1 MSELVIALVGRP
13 NVGKSTLFNVLTKS
27 RDALVADYPGLTRD
41 RQYGRFQF
49 TPSDINSE
57 ANSGMHAVNFIVID
71 TGGLS
76 GESEELD
83 THMEKQT
90 LLAVDESD
98 IILFMVDARDGL
110 TPADERIAESLRR
123 TGKHVSLLVNK
134 TDGLDERSVTNE
146 FYSLGLGEPNSI
158 AASQNRGIQ
167 MMLASVLDVFYKDS
181 DVQTNDVPM
190 DDVLTADQENPWIDL
205 EDDIHNDNS
214 EHEEGKDSSIKVAII
229 GRPNVGKSTL
239 VNRFLGEERVVVFDM
254 PGTTRD
260 SVFIPFERD
269 GQKYTFIDTAGIRRK
284 RSVHEVIE
292 KFSIIKSMQAIE
304 RANVVIMMIDAR
316 TEIADQDLHLI
327 GYVLEAGRA
336 LVLTINKWDG
346 MNDYDKELIHKG
358 LDKQLPFVRFAETF
372 FISALHGSNVGK
384 LYDAIN
390 RAYKS
395 ATEKYSTSDL
405 TRLLEKAVQSHQP
418 PLINGHRIKL
428 RYAHQGGMNP
438 PRIII
443 HGNQIPK
450 VPAVYKRYLTNF
462 FRKELESVGTP
473 IKIEFK
479 GSDSNPFISSKKK
492 KSSKHKVRR

>member
-1 MSELVIALVGRP
+1 MSDTHTLELVIALVGRP

-49 TPSDINSE
+49 RSSD
-57 ANSGMHAVNFIVID
+57 FIVID

-76 GESEELD
+76 GDRTAFHASLRNTVHPGHKSEELD
-83 THMEKQT
+83 SHMEKQT
-90 LLAVDESD
+90 RHAVDESD

-110 TPADERIAESLRR
+110 TPADELIADSLRR
-123 TGKHVSLLVNK
+123 TGKPVKLIVNK
-134 TDGLDERSVTNE
+134 TDGLDTRTVAGE
-146 FYSLGLGEPNSI
+146 FFSLGLGEPLPI

-167 MMLASVLDVFYKDS
+167 TMLSNALISVKVSENETDMSAAEIDS
-181 DVQTNDVPM
+181 GVDND
-190 DDVLTADQENPWIDL
+190 
-205 EDDIHNDNS
+205 S
-214 EHEEGKDSSIKVAII
+214 EETGDKRIKVAII

-239 VNRFLGEERVVVFDM
+239 VNRFLGEERVVVYDM

-260 SVFIPFERD
+260 SVFIPFDRD
-269 GQKYTFIDTAGIRRK
+269 GKKYTFIDTAGIRRK
-284 RSVHEVIE
+284 RAVHEVIE
-292 KFSIIKSMQAIE
+292 KFSVIKSMQAIE
-304 RANVVIMMIDAR
+304 RANVVIVMIDAR

-336 LVLTINKWDG
+336 LVLAINKWDG
-346 MNDYDKELIHKG
+346 MDDYQKQLIHKG
-358 LDKQLPFVRFAETF
+358 IDKQLPFVRFAETF
-372 FISALHGSNVGK
+372 FISALHGSSVGK
-384 LYDAIN
+384 LYAAIDQ
-390 RAYKS
+390 AYES
-395 ATEKYSTSDL
+395 ATKKYSTSDL

-438 PRIII
+438 PRIIV
-443 HGNQIPK
+443 HGNQTSK

-462 FRKELESVGTP
+462 FRKELKSVGTP

-479 GSDSNPFISSKKK
+479 GSDSNPFISSKK
-492 KSSKHKVRR
+492 

>member
-1 MSELVIALVGRP
+1 MPVHINLELVIALVGRP

-49 TPSDINSE
+49 NDTE
-57 ANSGMHAVNFIVID
+57 HIVID

-83 THMEKQT
+83 SHMEKQT
-90 LLAVDESD
+90 RQAVAESH
-98 IILFMVDARDGL
+98 IIIFMVDARDGL
-110 TPADERIAESLRR
+110 TPADEVIADSLRR
-123 TGKHVSLLVNK
+123 TGKQVKLVVNK
-134 TDGLDERSVTNE
+134 TDGLDARSVASD
-146 FYSLGLGEPNSI
+146 FFSLGLGEPLTI

-167 MMLASVLDVFYKDS
+167 SMLSGVLPAEAITTKSCESDKSLDDS
-181 DVQTNDVPM
+181 
-190 DDVLTADQENPWIDL
+190 A
-205 EDDIHNDNS
+205 
-214 EHEEGKDSSIKVAII
+214 EEQRVKVAII

-269 GQKYTFIDTAGIRRK
+269 GKKYTFIDTAGVRRK

-292 KFSIIKSMQAIE
+292 KFSVIKSMQAIE

-346 MNDYDKELIHKG
+346 MSDYQKDLIHKG
-358 LDKQLPFVRFAETF
+358 IDKQLPFVRFAETF
-372 FISALHGSNVGK
+372 FISALHGSGVGK
-384 LYDAIN
+384 LYQAID
-390 RAYKS
+390 RAYAS
-395 ATEKYSTSDL
+395 ATKKYSTSDL

-418 PLINGHRIKL
+418 PLVHGRRIKL

-438 PRIII
+438 PRIIV
-443 HGNQIPK
+443 HGNQITK

-462 FRKELESVGTP
+462 FRKQLKSVGTP
-473 IKIEFK
+473 IMIEFK
-479 GSDSNPFISSKKK
+479 GGDSNPYHNNKQKKN
-492 KSSKHKVRR
+492 R

>member
-1 MSELVIALVGRP
+1 MSVSIKPELVIALVGRP

-49 TPSDINSE
+49 ESSE
-57 ANSGMHAVNFIVID
+57 IIIID

-76 GESEELD
+76 GQNEELD
-83 THMEKQT
+83 SHMEKQT
-90 LLAVDESD
+90 RFAVDESD

-110 TPADERIAESLRR
+110 TPADEVIADSLRR
-123 TGKHVSLLVNK
+123 TGKIVRLVVNK
-134 TDGLDERSVTNE
+134 TDGLDARTVTTD
-146 FYSLGLGEPNSI
+146 FFSLGLGEPLSI

-167 MMLASVLDVFYKDS
+167 LMLS
-181 DVQTNDVPM
+181 DVVKTLDGNASTANEEIDDLDSLLDEEDEND
-190 DDVLTADQENPWIDL
+190 
-205 EDDIHNDNS
+205 
-214 EHEEGKDSSIKVAII
+214 KSIKVAII

-269 GQKYTFIDTAGIRRK
+269 GVNYTFIDTAGIRRK
-284 RSVHEVIE
+284 RAVHEVIE

-316 TEIADQDLHLI
+316 TEISDQDLHLI

-346 MNDYDKELIHKG
+346 MDDYQKELIHKG

-372 FISALHGSNVGK
+372 FISALHGSGVGK
-384 LYDAIN
+384 LYDAID
-390 RAYKS
+390 RAYAA
-395 ATEKYSTSDL
+395 ATQKYSTSDL

-418 PLINGHRIKL
+418 PMINGHRIKL

-438 PRIII
+438 PRIIV
-443 HGNQIPK
+443 HGNQITK

-462 FRKELESVGTP
+462 FRKELKSVGTP
-473 IKIEFK
+473 IMIEFK

-492 KSSKHKVRR
+492 RTSKNRKSNN

>member
-1 MSELVIALVGRP
+1 MSSQNTKELIISLVGRP

-49 TPSDINSE
+49 KSSDI
-57 ANSGMHAVNFIVID
+57 IIID

-83 THMEKQT
+83 SHMERQT
-90 LLAVDESD
+90 RLAVDESD

-110 TPADERIAESLRR
+110 TPADEVIAESLRR
-123 TGKHVSLLVNK
+123 TGKKVKLVVNK
-134 TDGLDERSVTNE
+134 TDGLDVRTVASE
-146 FYSLGLGEPNSI
+146 FFSLGLGEPVSI

-167 MMLASVLDVFYKDS
+167 AMLS
-181 DVQTNDVPM
+181 DVLQSSGLEQVVASEDESADEL
-190 DDVLTADQENPWIDL
+190 DDDAE
-205 EDDIHNDNS
+205 
-214 EHEEGKDSSIKVAII
+214 KDKSIKVAII

-239 VNRFLGEERVVVFDM
+239 VNRFLVVVFDM

-269 GQKYTFIDTAGIRRK
+269 GKRYTFIDTAGIRRK
-284 RSVHEVIE
+284 RSVHEAIE

-336 LVLTINKWDG
+336 LILTINKWDG
-346 MNDYDKELIHKG
+346 MDDYQKELIHKG
-358 LDKQLPFVRFAETF
+358 IDKQLPFVRFAETF
-372 FISALHGSNVGK
+372 FISALHGSGVGK
-384 LYDAIN
+384 LYDAID
-390 RAYKS
+390 RAYAS
-395 ATEKYSTSDL
+395 ATKKYSTSDL

-418 PLINGHRIKL
+418 PLVNGRRIKL

-438 PRIII
+438 PRIIV
-443 HGNQIPK
+443 HGNQISK
-450 VPAVYKRYLTNF
+450 VPSVYKRYLTNF
-462 FRKELESVGTP
+462 FRKELNSVGTP
-473 IKIEFK
+473 ILIEFK
-479 GSDSNPFISSKKK
+479 GGDSNPYKGNARTKTTYK
-492 KSSKHKVRR
+492 RK

>member
-1 MSELVIALVGRP
+1 MSSQNITELVVSLVGRP
-13 NVGKSTLFNVLTKS
+13 NVGKSTLFNVLTRS

-41 RQYGRFQF
+41 RQYGRFKF
-49 TPSDINSE
+49 KSSDI
-57 ANSGMHAVNFIVID
+57 IIID

-83 THMEKQT
+83 SHMEKQT
-90 LLAVDESD
+90 RLAVDESD

-110 TPADERIAESLRR
+110 TPADEVIADSLRR
-123 TGKHVSLLVNK
+123 TGKEVKLIVNK
-134 TDGLDERSVTNE
+134 TDGLDVRTVASE
-146 FYSLGLGEPNSI
+146 FFSLGLGTPVPI

-167 MMLASVLDVFYKDS
+167 AMLS
-181 DVQTNDVPM
+181 DVLQSYDLREDSAREDEIAEEL
-190 DDVLTADQENPWIDL
+190 DDD
-205 EDDIHNDNS
+205 
-214 EHEEGKDSSIKVAII
+214 EEQDKSIKVAII

-260 SVFIPFERD
+260 SVSIPFERD
-269 GQKYTFIDTAGIRRK
+269 GKKYTFIDTAGIRRK
-284 RSVHEVIE
+284 RSVHEAIE

-336 LVLTINKWDG
+336 LILTINKWDG
-346 MNDYDKELIHKG
+346 MDDYQKELIHKG
-358 LDKQLPFVRFAETF
+358 IDKQLPFVRFAETF
-372 FISALHGSNVGK
+372 FISALHGSGVGK
-384 LYDAIN
+384 LYEAID
-390 RAYKS
+390 RAYAS
-395 ATEKYSTSDL
+395 ATKKYSTSDL

-418 PLINGHRIKL
+418 PLVNGRRIKL

-443 HGNQIPK
+443 HGNQVSK
-450 VPAVYKRYLTNF
+450 VPSVYKRYLTNF
-462 FRKELESVGTP
+462 FRKELSSVGTP
-473 IKIEFK
+473 IMIEFK
-479 GSDSNPFISSKKK
+479 GSDSNPYKDSSRK
-492 KSSKHKVRR
+492 KSAYKRK

>member
-1 MSELVIALVGRP
+1 MSSIPDNAADESIDVEDSRTSSELVIALVGRP

-41 RQYGRFQF
+41 RKYGRFQYRS
-49 TPSDINSE
+49 T
-57 ANSGMHAVNFIVID
+57 GFIVID

-83 THMEKQT
+83 SHMEKQT
-90 LLAVDESD
+90 RLAVEESD
-98 IILFMVDARDGL
+98 IILFLVDARDGL
-110 TPADERIAESLRR
+110 TPADEVIADSLRR
-123 TGKHVSLLVNK
+123 TGKHVVLVVNK
-134 TDGLDERSVTNE
+134 TDGLDSRSVSSE
-146 FYSLGLGEPNSI
+146 FYSLGLGEPVAI

-167 MMLASVLDVFYKDS
+167 AMLSGLLETLDIDSASIKSVDKGAE
-181 DVQTNDVPM
+181 QTESEEDAER
-190 DDVLTADQENPWIDL
+190 DD
-205 EDDIHNDNS
+205 
-214 EHEEGKDSSIKVAII
+214 SIKVAII

-239 VNRFLGEERVVVFDM
+239 VNRFLGEERVVVYDM

-269 GQKYTFIDTAGIRRK
+269 GRKYTFIDTAGIRRK
-284 RSVHEVIE
+284 RAVHEVIE

-304 RANVVIMMIDAR
+304 RSNVVIMMIDAR

-327 GYVLEAGRA
+327 GYALEAGRA
-336 LVLTINKWDG
+336 LVLVINKWDG
-346 MNDYDKELIHKG
+346 MDDYQKDLIHKG
-358 LDKQLPFVRFAETF
+358 IDKQLPFVRFAETF
-372 FISALHGSNVGK
+372 FISALHGSGVGK
-384 LYDAIN
+384 LYGAID
-390 RAYKS
+390 RAYES
-395 ATEKYSTSDL
+395 AMKKYTTSDL

-418 PLINGHRIKL
+418 PLVNGRRIKL

-443 HGNQIPK
+443 HGNQVAK

-462 FRKELESVGTP
+462 FRNELQSVGTP

-479 GSDSNPFISSKKK
+479 GSVSNPYDSGKKK
-492 KSSKHKVRR
+492 KSTGKSTAKKRASGRLK

>member
-49 TPSDINSE
+49 NPSETS
-57 ANSGMHAVNFIVID
+57 SVNFIVID

-83 THMEKQT
+83 THMERQT
-90 LLAVDESD
+90 RLAVDESD

-110 TPADERIAESLRR
+110 TPADEHIAESLRR

-134 TDGLDERSVTNE
+134 TDGLDERSVASE

-167 MMLASVLDVFYKDS
+167 TMLSSVLETFNKD
-181 DVQTNDVPM
+181 NDALKVE
-190 DDVLTADQENPWIDL
+190 QENPWIDL
-205 EDDIHNDNS
+205 DDDIHNDDKGIDSSLDNRS
-214 EHEEGKDSSIKVAII
+214 EEGKDSSIKVAII

-284 RSVHEVIE
+284 RAVHEAIE

-462 FRKELESVGTP
+462 FRKELDSVGTP

-492 KSSKHKVRR
+492 GSSKHKVRR

>member
-1 MSELVIALVGRP
+1 MIDDTIVDTLDPEDYIPEPVVALVGRP
-13 NVGKSTLFNVLTKS
+13 NVGKSTLFNVLTRS

-41 RQYGRFQF
+41 RKYGRFQF
-49 TPSDINSE
+49 KATD
-57 ANSGMHAVNFIVID
+57 FIVID

-83 THMEKQT
+83 SHMERQT
-90 LLAVDESD
+90 LLAVAESD
-98 IILFMVDARDGL
+98 IILFMVDGRDGL
-110 TPADERIAESLRR
+110 TPADEGIAESLRR
-123 TGKHVSLLVNK
+123 TGKNVSLVVNK
-134 TDGLDERSVTNE
+134 TDGLDSRTVASE
-146 FYSLGLGEPNSI
+146 FYSLGLGEPLAI

-167 MMLASVLDVFYKDS
+167 QMLAGAVKDFVVEQVVHS
-181 DVQTNDVPM
+181 GEDTDGDEQG
-190 DDVLTADQENPWIDL
+190 DDTGNHTGGPAR
-205 EDDIHNDNS
+205 DDEFS
-214 EHEEGKDSSIKVAII
+214 GKNKDGRIKVAIV

-260 SVFIPFERD
+260 SVFIPFDRD
-269 GQKYTFIDTAGIRRK
+269 GKKYTFIDTAGVRRK
-284 RSVHEVIE
+284 RAVHEAIE
-292 KFSIIKSMQAIE
+292 KFSVIKSMQAIE

-336 LVLTINKWDG
+336 LVLAINKWDG
-346 MNDYDKELIHKG
+346 MDDYQKELIHKG

-372 FISALHGSNVGK
+372 FISALHGSSVGK

-390 RAYKS
+390 RAYDS
-395 ATEKYSTSDL
+395 ATKKYSTSDL

-418 PLINGHRIKL
+418 PLVNGHRIKL

-438 PRIII
+438 PRIIV
-443 HGNQIPK
+443 HGNQINK

-462 FRKELESVGTP
+462 FRKELKSVGTP

-479 GSDSNPFISSKKK
+479 GGDSNPFLSSKKK
-492 KSSKHKVRR
+492 KSRR

>member
-1 MSELVIALVGRP
+1 MSITLKPELVIALVGRP

-49 TPSDINSE
+49 ES
-57 ANSGMHAVNFIVID
+57 SGVIVID

-76 GESEELD
+76 GENEELD

-90 LLAVDESD
+90 RLAVDESD

-110 TPADERIAESLRR
+110 TPADEVIADSLRR
-123 TGKHVSLLVNK
+123 TGKVVKLIVNK
-134 TDGLDERSVTNE
+134 TDGLDARTVAMD
-146 FYSLGLGEPNSI
+146 FFSLGLGEPIAI

-167 MMLASVLDVFYKDS
+167 LMLSNVLQALSLNQPSETDIDDS
-181 DVQTNDVPM
+181 LDE
-190 DDVLTADQENPWIDL
+190 AAAGIDT
-205 EDDIHNDNS
+205 
-214 EHEEGKDSSIKVAII
+214 SIKVAII

-269 GQKYTFIDTAGIRRK
+269 GIKYTFIDTAGIRRK
-284 RSVHEVIE
+284 RAVHEVIE

-316 TEIADQDLHLI
+316 TEISDQDLHLI
-327 GYVLEAGRA
+327 GYILEAGRA
-336 LVLTINKWDG
+336 LILTINKWDG
-346 MNDYDKELIHKG
+346 MDDYQKELIHKG
-358 LDKQLPFVRFAETF
+358 LDKQLSFVRFAETF
-372 FISALHGSNVGK
+372 FISALHGSGVGK
-384 LYDAIN
+384 LYEAID
-390 RAYKS
+390 RAYAA
-395 ATEKYSTSDL
+395 ATKKYSTPDL

-418 PLINGHRIKL
+418 PMINNRRIKL

-443 HGNQIPK
+443 HGNQTTK
-450 VPAVYKRYLTNF
+450 VPAAYKRYLTNF
-462 FRKELESVGTP
+462 FRKELQSVGTP
-473 IKIEFK
+473 IMIEFK
-479 GSDSNPFISSKKK
+479 GSDSNPFISSKKNK
-492 KSSKHKVRR
+492 TSQTGPKIRR

>member
-1 MSELVIALVGRP
+1 MSTNPFSELVVSLVGRP

-49 TPSDINSE
+49 KSADI
-57 ANSGMHAVNFIVID
+57 IIID

-83 THMEKQT
+83 SHMEKQT
-90 LLAVDESD
+90 RFAVDESD
-98 IILFMVDARDGL
+98 IILFMVDARQGL
-110 TPADERIAESLRR
+110 TPADEVIADSLRR
-123 TGKHVSLLVNK
+123 TGKQVRLIVNK
-134 TDGLDERSVTNE
+134 TDGLDTRTVTSE
-146 FYSLGLGEPNSI
+146 FFSLGLGEPLSI

-167 MMLASVLDVFYKDS
+167 AMLTNALKTFSIKEDIVSEDETDKSEAEMDS
-181 DVQTNDVPM
+181 GV
-190 DDVLTADQENPWIDL
+190 DDGDETGD
-205 EDDIHNDNS
+205 
-214 EHEEGKDSSIKVAII
+214 KRIKVAII

-239 VNRFLGEERVVVFDM
+239 VNRFLGEERVVVYDM

-260 SVFIPFERD
+260 SVFIPFDRD
-269 GQKYTFIDTAGIRRK
+269 GKKYTFIDTAGIRRK
-284 RSVHEVIE
+284 RAVHEVIE
-292 KFSIIKSMQAIE
+292 KFSVIKAMQAIE
-304 RANVVIMMIDAR
+304 RANVVIVMIDAR

-336 LVLTINKWDG
+336 LVLAINKWDG
-346 MNDYDKELIHKG
+346 MDDYQKQLIHKG

-372 FISALHGSNVGK
+372 FISALHGSSVGK
-384 LYDAIN
+384 LYAAIDQ
-390 RAYKS
+390 AYES
-395 ATEKYSTSDL
+395 ATKKYSTSDL

-443 HGNQIPK
+443 HGNQISK

-462 FRKELESVGTP
+462 FRKELKSVGTP

-479 GSDSNPFISSKKK
+479 GSDSNPFKSSKKNK
-492 KSSKHKVRR
+492 RSA

>member
-1 MSELVIALVGRP
+1 MSSSRKPEIVLSLVGRP

-41 RQYGRFQF
+41 RQYGRVQF
-49 TPSDINSE
+49 KSTDI
-57 ANSGMHAVNFIVID
+57 IIID

-83 THMEKQT
+83 SHMEKQT
-90 LLAVDESD
+90 RLAVDESD
-98 IILFMVDARDGL
+98 VIIFMVDARDGL
-110 TPADERIAESLRR
+110 TPADEVIAESLRR
-123 TGKHVSLLVNK
+123 TGKNVKLVVNK
-134 TDGLDERSVTNE
+134 TDGLDTRTVSSE
-146 FYSLGLGEPNSI
+146 FYSLGLGDPSSI

-167 MMLASVLDVFYKDS
+167 AMLADILKSVDPLADADSESEDFDTESESDELDDSSDKD
-181 DVQTNDVPM
+181 
-190 DDVLTADQENPWIDL
+190 
-205 EDDIHNDNS
+205 
-214 EHEEGKDSSIKVAII
+214 KSIKVAII

-239 VNRFLGEERVVVFDM
+239 VNRFLGEERVVVYDM

-269 GQKYTFIDTAGIRRK
+269 GKHYTFIDTAGIRRK
-284 RSVHEVIE
+284 RAVHEVIE

-304 RANVVIMMIDAR
+304 RSNVVIMMIDAR

-336 LVLTINKWDG
+336 LVLAINKWDG
-346 MNDYDKELIHKG
+346 MDDYQKQLIHKG

-372 FISALHGSNVGK
+372 FISALHGSSVGK

-390 RAYKS
+390 RAYDS
-395 ATEKYSTSDL
+395 ATKKYSTSDL

-418 PLINGHRIKL
+418 PLVNGRRIKL

-443 HGNQIPK
+443 HGNQINK
-450 VPAVYKRYLTNF
+450 VPSVYKRYLTNF
-462 FRKELESVGTP
+462 FRKELQSVGTP
-473 IKIEFK
+473 IMIEFK
-479 GSDSNPFISSKKK
+479 GSESSNPFITSKKK
-492 KSSKHKVRR
+492 KAIK

>member
-1 MSELVIALVGRP
+1 MSTNPVSEFPVSELVVSLVGRP

-49 TPSDINSE
+49 KSADI
-57 ANSGMHAVNFIVID
+57 IIID

-76 GESEELD
+76 GESDELVS
-83 THMEKQT
+83 HMERQT
-90 LLAVDESD
+90 HLAVDESD

-110 TPADERIAESLRR
+110 TPADEVIADSLRR
-123 TGKHVSLLVNK
+123 TGKHVKLIVNK
-134 TDGLDERSVTNE
+134 TDGLDTRTVTSE
-146 FYSLGLGEPNSI
+146 FFSLGLGEPISI

-167 MMLASVLDVFYKDS
+167 AMLANALKTFNVKDNAVNEDETDKS
-181 DVQTNDVPM
+181 EV
-190 DDVLTADQENPWIDL
+190 EIDSGV
-205 EDDIHNDNS
+205 DDIDDAG
-214 EHEEGKDSSIKVAII
+214 GKRIKVAII

-239 VNRFLGEERVVVFDM
+239 VNRFLGEERVVVYDM

-260 SVFIPFERD
+260 SVFIPFDRD
-269 GQKYTFIDTAGIRRK
+269 GKKYTFIDTAGIRRK
-284 RSVHEVIE
+284 RAVHEVIE
-292 KFSIIKSMQAIE
+292 KFSVIKAMQAIE
-304 RANVVIMMIDAR
+304 RANVVIVMIDAR

-336 LVLTINKWDG
+336 LVLAINKWDG
-346 MNDYDKELIHKG
+346 MDDYQKQLIHKG

-372 FISALHGSNVGK
+372 FISALHGSSVGK
-384 LYDAIN
+384 LYAAIDQ
-390 RAYKS
+390 AYES
-395 ATEKYSTSDL
+395 ATKKYSTSDL

-418 PLINGHRIKL
+418 PLINGRRIKL

-438 PRIII
+438 PRIIV
-443 HGNQIPK
+443 HGNQISK

-462 FRKELESVGTP
+462 FRKELKSVGTP

-479 GSDSNPFISSKKK
+479 GSDSNPFKSSKKK
-492 KSSKHKVRR
+492 

>member
-1 MSELVIALVGRP
+1 MSSQNTKELIISLVGRP

-49 TPSDINSE
+49 KSSDI
-57 ANSGMHAVNFIVID
+57 IIID

-83 THMEKQT
+83 SHMERQT
-90 LLAVDESD
+90 RLAVDESD

-110 TPADERIAESLRR
+110 TPADEVIAESLRR
-123 TGKHVSLLVNK
+123 TGKKVKLVVNK
-134 TDGLDERSVTNE
+134 TDGLDVRTVASE
-146 FYSLGLGEPNSI
+146 FFSLGLGEPVSI

-167 MMLASVLDVFYKDS
+167 AMLS
-181 DVQTNDVPM
+181 DVLQSS
-190 DDVLTADQENPWIDL
+190 DL
-205 EDDIHNDNS
+205 EQVVASEDESADELDDDA
-214 EHEEGKDSSIKVAII
+214 EKDKSIKVAII

-269 GQKYTFIDTAGIRRK
+269 GKRYTFIDTAGIRRK
-284 RSVHEVIE
+284 RSVHEAIE

-336 LVLTINKWDG
+336 LILTINKWDG
-346 MNDYDKELIHKG
+346 MDDYQKELIHKG
-358 LDKQLPFVRFAETF
+358 IDKQLPFVRFAETF
-372 FISALHGSNVGK
+372 FISALHGSGVGK
-384 LYDAIN
+384 LYDAID
-390 RAYKS
+390 RAYAS
-395 ATEKYSTSDL
+395 ATKKYSTSDL

-418 PLINGHRIKL
+418 PLVNGRRIKL

-438 PRIII
+438 PRIIV
-443 HGNQIPK
+443 HGNQISK
-450 VPAVYKRYLTNF
+450 VPSVYKRYLTNF
-462 FRKELESVGTP
+462 FRKELNSVGTP
-473 IKIEFK
+473 ILIEFK
-479 GSDSNPFISSKKK
+479 GGDSNPYKDNARKKTTYK
-492 KSSKHKVRR
+492 RK